1 MADDQQQHEQQR
13 RSRRLRAEAELYAPV
28 KRFLQ
33 ARGLDA
39 KGEVRGCDVVAISPA
54 ALELPVVVELKRTVP
69 AAEADI
75 AAPALPP
82 AAVNGSASRSVNGP

>member
-1 MADDQQQHEQQR
+1 MAEDQQQHEQQR

-39 KGEVRGCDVVAISPA
+39 KGEVRGCDVVAISPT
-54 ALELPVVVELKRTVP
+54 ALELPVLVELKRTVP

-75 AAPALPP
+75 AAAALPP
-82 AAVNGSASRSVNGP
+82 AVVDGTVSRSVNGP